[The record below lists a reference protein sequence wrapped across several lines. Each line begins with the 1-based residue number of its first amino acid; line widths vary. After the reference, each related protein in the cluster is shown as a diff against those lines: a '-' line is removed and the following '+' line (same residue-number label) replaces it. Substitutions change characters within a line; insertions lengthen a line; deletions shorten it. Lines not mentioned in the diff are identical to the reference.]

1 MTTAA
6 QRLAEVRAA
15 IKDIIDNGQEVRR
28 GDRSLKRGELASL
41 RMLESQYAEQAAIEE
56 RTTAARSRVTRLYSS
71 GKGI

>member
-15 IKDIIDNGQEVRR
+15 IQDILDNGQEVRR

-41 RMLESQYAEQAAIEE
+41 RMLEAQYAEQAAAEA
-56 RTTAARSRVTRLYSS
+56 RATAARSRVTRLYSS

>member
-6 QRLAEVRAA
+6 QRLAEVRAS
-15 IKDIIDNGQEVRR
+15 IKDILDNGQEVRR

-41 RMLESQYAEQAAIEE
+41 RMLEAQYAEQAAVEA
-56 RTTAARSRVTRLYSS
+56 RAAAPRSRVTRLYSH

>member
-15 IKDIIDNGQEVRR
+15 IQDIIEHGQEVRR
-28 GDRSLKRGELASL
+28 GDRQLRRCELASL
-41 RMLESQYAEQAAIEE
+41 RMLESQYAEQAAAE
-56 RTTAARSRVTRLYSS
+56 ARAQAQRPRISRLYSR

>member
-6 QRLAEVRAA
+6 QRLAEVRAS
-15 IKDIIDNGQEVRR
+15 IKDILDNGQEVRR

-41 RMLESQYAEQAAIEE
+41 RMLEAQYAEQAATEA
-56 RTTAARSRVTRLYSS
+56 RFAATRSRITRVYSL

>member
-15 IKDIIDNGQEVRR
+15 IKDILDNGQEVRR

-41 RMLESQYAEQAAIEE
+41 RMLESQYAEQAVLEE
-56 RTTAARSRVTRLYSS
+56 RASTARSRVTRLYSG

>member
-1 MTTAA
+1 MTTAV

-15 IKDIIDNGQEVRR
+15 IQDILDNGQEVRR

-41 RMLESQYAEQAAIEE
+41 RMLEAQYAEQAATEA
-56 RTTAARSRVTRLYSS
+56 RATAARSRVSRLYSR

>member
-15 IKDIIDNGQEVRR
+15 IQDILDNGQEVRR

-41 RMLESQYAEQAAIEE
+41 RMLEGQYAEQAAAEA
-56 RTTAARSRVTRLYSS
+56 RAAATRSRVTRVYSR

>member
-15 IKDIIDNGQEVRR
+15 IQDILDNGQEVRR

-41 RMLESQYAEQAAIEE
+41 RMLESQYAEAAAAEA
-56 RTTAARSRVTRLYSS
+56 RAGAARSRVTRLYSR

>member
-15 IKDIIDNGQEVRR
+15 IQDIIEHGQEVRR
-28 GDRSLKRGELASL
+28 GDRQLRRGELASL
-41 RMLESQYAEQAAIEE
+41 RMLESQYAEQAAAEA
-56 RTTAARSRVTRLYSS
+56 RSAVTRSRVTRVYSR

>member
-15 IKDIIDNGQEVRR
+15 IQDIIDHGQEVRR
-28 GDRSLKRGELASL
+28 GDRSLKRGDLDSL
-41 RMLESQYAEQAAIEE
+41 RLLEAQYAEQAAAEAS
-56 RTTAARSRVTRLYSS
+56 AAAPRSRVSRLYSR

>member
-15 IKDIIDNGQEVRR
+15 IQDILDNGQEVRR

-41 RMLESQYAEQAAIEE
+41 RMLEAQYAEQAAAEA
-56 RTTAARSRVTRLYSS
+56 RATAARSRVTRLYCS